1 MERLRE
7 GVTAAVRDYRDSLNL
22 AMDRSIEPLV
32 APAEITGLH
41 DLRGYLKS
49 LNYVVK
55 ISVAPSPLLHRA
67 AEFLPRTISSLPNQL
82 IQTEPPIETAAVH
95 RRFKDRELD
104 FTPDPKPG
112 QGRLFY

>member
-22 AMDRSIEPLV
+22 AMDRSTEPLV

-55 ISVAPSPLLHRA
+55 ISVAPTAPLHRA
-67 AEFLPRTISSLPNQL
+67 AEFLPRTISLQPNEVVQTELTVDNKPVNSRLKDRQL
-82 IQTEPPIETAAVH
+82 IPMPH
-95 RRFKDRELD
+95 
-104 FTPDPKPG
+104 PKPG